1 MPRFNENVK
10 TSVLVVDDYREM
22 VVIVRRMLLEFG
34 FMTIDEANDGSSA
47 LTKLR
52 TTQYGLVISDLFM
65 VPTDGLELLRTI
77 RDDPELKAVPFIMLT
92 ASSDKEQ
99 IIAARSAGVTDYI
112 VKPFTAATL
121 RKKLTAV
128 LGDF

>member
-1 MPRFNENVK
+1 M
-10 TSVLVVDDYREM
+10 LVVDDYREM

-52 TTQYGLVISDLFM
+52 TTQYGLIISDLFM

-121 RKKLTAV
+121 RKKLTGV